1 MLDKIKK
8 LIRNTVRIGRQTETA
23 IMLHAESLIKINNM
37 QSSNNIND
45 YEFRAFSQW
54 GEDGIIQY
62 LIHNLNIEHKSFI
75 EFGVEDFFESNC
87 RFLMMHDHWS
97 GFVIDGSQKN
107 IDKIQ
112 SSNYFF
118 KYQLEAKCSF
128 ITKENICDL
137 LEQSGLP
144 KNLGILSVDI
154 DGIDYF
160 VFEQLSAWKPA
171 IYIFEYNSLFGN
183 ALPVSVPYDPAF
195 QRTQKH
201 YSNVYWGASLPAFDQ
216 LAVSRGYSLVGVNMA
231 GSNAFYVR
239 NDLLNDR
246 VVATSVEDC
255 FRPMSFRESRDEQG
269 RLTFLTGQN
278 KLDLVK
284 DLPLVNVVSGEIITV
299 ADAA

>member
-1 MLDKIKK
+1 MFDKVEK
-8 LIRNTVRIGRQTETA
+8 LIRNTVRIGRQSETA
-23 IMLHAESLIKINNM
+23 IMLQADSLIKLNKM

-62 LIHNLNIEHKSFI
+62 LVNNLNIEHKSFI

-87 RFLMMHDHWS
+87 RFLMMHDYWS

-107 IDKIQ
+107 IDKIK

-128 ITKENICDL
+128 ITKENICDI
-137 LEQSGLP
+137 LEKSGLP
-144 KNLGILSVDI
+144 KDLGILSVDI

-171 IYIFEYNSLFGN
+171 IYIFEYNSLFGST
-183 ALPVSVPYDPAF
+183 LPVSVPYDPAF

-201 YSNVYWGASLPAFDQ
+201 SSNVYWGASLPAFDH

-239 NDLLNDR
+239 NDLLNER
-246 VVATSVEDC
+246 VVATNIDDC
-255 FRPMSFRESRDEQG
+255 YRPMSFRESRDEKG
-269 RLTFLTGQN
+269 DLTFLSGQG
-278 KLDLVK
+278 KVELVK
-284 DLPLVNVVSGEIITV
+284 DLPLVNVVSGENITV
-299 ADAA
+299 GDVA